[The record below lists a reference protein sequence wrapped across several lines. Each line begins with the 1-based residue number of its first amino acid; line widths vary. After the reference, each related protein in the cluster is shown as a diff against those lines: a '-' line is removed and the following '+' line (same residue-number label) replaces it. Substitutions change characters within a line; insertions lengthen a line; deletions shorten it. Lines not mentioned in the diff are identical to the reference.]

1 MIIFLDES
9 GDLGFDFE
17 KLKTS
22 RKFVI
27 TLLICEGYQATD
39 NIRKAV
45 RRTLKNKLNNHKKN
59 RRAVQ
64 ELKGT
69 NTNLTIKKYFY
80 RQLDPERWHV
90 YTVVLNKQRVNED
103 LQQPRAKKKLYN
115 FLARFIIEQINLND
129 AKTAV
134 TLIIDRSKN
143 KEEVKDFNRYVENQL
158 EALLPLNVPLH
169 IYHERSHENVGL
181 QAVDLFCWGVFR
193 KYEKGDRDWY
203 DIYSKSIVFETEYLR

>member
-9 GDLGFDFE
+9 GDLGFDFD
-17 KLKTS
+17 KPKTS
-22 RKFVI
+22 GKFVI
-27 TLLICEGYQATD
+27 TLLVCEGYLATD

-45 RRTLKNKLNNHKKN
+45 RRTLKNKLNSRKKS
-59 RRAVQ
+59 RRKVQ

-69 NTNLTIKKYFY
+69 TTNLIIKKYFY
-80 RQLDPERWHV
+80 RQLAPEGWHV

-115 FLARFIIEQINLND
+115 FLARFIIEKINLND

-143 KEEVKDFNRYVENQL
+143 REEVKDFNRYVENQL

-181 QAVDLFCWGVFR
+181 QAVDLFCWGIFR
-193 KYEKGDRDWY
+193 KYEKGDSDWY